1 MFVMIFLIGLLIGVL
16 GGGALCVR
24 YLRQEIAADI
34 GPRLKRVQMKLE
46 SLETEVNLA
55 LATRLAD
62 LSGAQRQIPPSLA
75 GDRDDPYRLRDDE
88 RGTTRS

>member
-1 MFVMIFLIGLLIGVL
+1 MFVMIFVIGLLIGVL

-46 SLETEVNLA
+46 SLETEINLA
-55 LATRLAD
+55 LATRLED
-62 LSGAQRQIPPSLA
+62 LSRSPRQIPPSLA
-75 GDRDDPYRLRDDE
+75 GDRDDPQP
-88 RGTTRS
+88 TA